1 MLRARP
7 TVKAFITTPAAGTR
21 IAADVEGSADLLE
34 LAWVQWYGQSSAAAS
49 NGIVCSKKIRSDNR
63 NGNVYRITDLV
74 TTNVAV
80 VPRLLCDGSLSTQDW
95 QVLESRP
102 VVLKQDDDSCL

>member
-1 MLRARP
+1 M
-7 TVKAFITTPAAGTR
+7 
-21 IAADVEGSADLLE
+21 
-34 LAWVQWYGQSSAAAS
+34 QWNGQSNAAAS

-74 TTNVAV
+74 TTNVALL
-80 VPRLLCDGSLSTQDW
+80 PRVLCDGSLSTQDW

-102 VVLKQDDDSCL
+102 VVFKQDVDIL